1 MFDSIESIQNASVIN
16 TDNGGHQIACCHKT
30 IIIDLHSITIEDTT
44 VYLIPCLVLNLSRAK
59 VAQLKIQ
66 HLE

>member
-30 IIIDLHSITIEDTT
+30 IIIDLHSITVGD
-44 VYLIPCLVLNLSRAK
+44 PHLSISNFN
-59 VAQLKIQ
+59 V
-66 HLE
+66 E

>member
-30 IIIDLHSITIEDTT
+30 IIIDLHSITIEDTH
-44 VYLIPCLVLNLSRAK
+44 LSISFH
-59 VAQLKIQ
+59 V
-66 HLE
+66 